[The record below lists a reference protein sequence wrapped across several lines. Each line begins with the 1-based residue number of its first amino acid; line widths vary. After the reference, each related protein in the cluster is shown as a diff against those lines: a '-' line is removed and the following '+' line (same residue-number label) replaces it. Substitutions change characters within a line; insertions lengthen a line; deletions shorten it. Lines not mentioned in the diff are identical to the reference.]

1 MCGLDTSRYFGPEA
15 INQPPSPLP
24 LIATAALSLI
34 SAVSSP
40 LWYGVGV
47 ARAPP
52 FPCAPSRRRIP
63 QRPHPPA
70 AAGLFSAMAAM
81 AVPGAGVRWGFA
93 TQPATILAAG
103 LVAEQEQ
110 SSRCPHK
117 ETILDDGCDFEHW
130 LVVNGAAAW

>member
-81 AVPGAGVRWGFA
+81 AVPGAGVRW
-93 TQPATILAAG
+93 AG
-103 LVAEQEQ
+103 ALRPSRRQ
-110 SSRCPHK
+110 SSLLDSSQNGSRCPHK
-117 ETILDDGCDFEHW
+117 DTILDDGCDFEHW